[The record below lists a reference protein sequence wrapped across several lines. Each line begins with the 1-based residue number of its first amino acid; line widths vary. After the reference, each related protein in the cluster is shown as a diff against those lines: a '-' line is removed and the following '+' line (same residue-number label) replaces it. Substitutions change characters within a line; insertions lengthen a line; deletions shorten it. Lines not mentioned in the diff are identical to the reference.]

1 MSKKDEEQYKEVLR
15 DWYPN
20 EETDEEREEK
30 LQKDTEKA
38 FERFNKDV
46 TTFTTHNIKVFIS

>member
-1 MSKKDEEQYKEVLR
+1 MSKKEEEQCKEVLR

-30 LQKDTEKA
+30 LQKDAEKA
-38 FERFNKDV
+38 FERFN
-46 TTFTTHNIKVFIS
+46 